1 LKEGTWFIQ
10 NHTSSVHISSSTL
23 LSLTGQHFMAQ
34 PDHSVLRTPVF
45 ELDNMA
51 TQLPSLTESLLFV
64 ETESKHSL
72 PIWTLKATA
81 GRSLSFLHTEVN
93 VMTFTLLIAVM
104 NHFQHTTLIICFCIE
119 IKCIHC
125 HAL

>member
-1 LKEGTWFIQ
+1 
-10 NHTSSVHISSSTL
+10 
-23 LSLTGQHFMAQ
+23 MAQ
-34 PDHSVLRTPVF
+34 PDQTILRTLVF

-93 VMTFTLLIAVM
+93 GMTYALSPEA
-104 NHFQHTTLIICFCIE
+104 HHTACVEGRAQL
-119 IKCIHC
+119 
-125 HAL
+125 